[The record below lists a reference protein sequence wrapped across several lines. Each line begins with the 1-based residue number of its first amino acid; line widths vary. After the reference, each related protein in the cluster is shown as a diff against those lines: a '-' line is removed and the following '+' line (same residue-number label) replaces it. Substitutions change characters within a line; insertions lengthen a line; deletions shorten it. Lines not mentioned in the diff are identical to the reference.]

1 MTVKQLIEELSK
13 IEDQDLRVMT
23 YGYEGGYD
31 DLETKANNIQFMALD
46 VNTEWYYGR
55 HEPVDNL
62 YEATN
67 SNYQIVKVIIL

>member
-1 MTVKQLIEELSK
+1 MKVRELIQALSK

-23 YGYEGGYD
+23 SGYEGGFD

-46 VNTEWYYGR
+46 VNKEWYYGK

-62 YEATN
+62 YDVPNDRYE
-67 SNYQIVKVIIL
+67 IVKAIIL

>member
-23 YGYEGGYD
+23 SGYEGGFD

-46 VNTEWYYGR
+46 VNKEWYYGK

-62 YEATN
+62 YDVPN
-67 SNYQIVKVIIL
+67 DRYQIVKAIIL

>member
-23 YGYEGGYD
+23 SGYEGGFN
-31 DLETKANNIQFMALD
+31 DLETKTNNIQFMALD
-46 VNTEWYYGR
+46 VNDEWYYGK

-62 YEATN
+62 YDAPS
-67 SNYQIVKVIIL
+67 SNYQIVKAIIL

>member
-1 MTVKQLIEELSK
+1 MTIKQLIEELSK

-23 YGYEGGYD
+23 SGYEGGFN

-46 VNTEWYYGR
+46 VHTEWYYGA

-62 YEATN
+62 YDVTIEQ
-67 SNYQIVKVIIL
+67 YQIVKAIIL

>member
-23 YGYEGGYD
+23 SGYEGGFN
-31 DLETKANNIQFMALD
+31 DLETKTNNIQFMALD
-46 VNTEWYYGR
+46 VNDEWYYGK

-62 YEATN
+62 YDAPN
-67 SNYQIVKVIIL
+67 SNYQIVKAIIL